1 MAVVVLSGDWVFEL
15 EEGEKL
21 VEGVKVTVAYKSG
34 GRVGV
39 VSEMSGDGWVWVRK
53 FVRVDVSLTRTE
65 VLSGI
70 EVELGKVT

>member
-1 MAVVVLSGDWVFEL
+1 MVVLSGNLVFEL

-34 GRVGV
+34 ERVV
-39 VSEMSGDGWVWVRK
+39 VVPEMNGDGWVGVRK
-53 FVRVDVSLTRTE
+53 AVRVDVSLTETE

-70 EVELGKVT
+70 EDVEELGKVT